1 MRGEK
6 GDMYT
11 RRGKEKGEAEEGR
24 YRRNVLF
31 PKYTAPQYYIR
42 VAVIFAGEY
51 EYLVKFPTTF
61 TVVNIYCN
69 KVALGSFFGSTTRHT
84 HHTLA
89 RWQMKSLP
97 FNQDQLIITDL
108 LLDHLFC

>member
-31 PKYTAPQYYIR
+31 PKYTAPQYYI
-42 VAVIFAGEY
+42 AVIFAG

-61 TVVNIYCN
+61 KVVNPLHPIAH
-69 KVALGSFFGSTTRHT
+69 VHFVPL
-84 HHTLA
+84 
-89 RWQMKSLP
+89 
-97 FNQDQLIITDL
+97 
-108 LLDHLFC
+108 

>member
-31 PKYTAPQYYIR
+31 PKYTAPQYYI
-42 VAVIFAGEY
+42 AVIFAG

-69 KVALGSFFGSTTRHT
+69 KVALGNFFGSTTRHT

-89 RWQMKSLP
+89 RLQMKSLP